1 MTSSTTTTYASP
13 PSFVTATG
21 SALPTPSKIAVAG
34 PYSQRKPDTLDKT
47 VAFLA
52 KRDGIDK
59 VLKLIRYTTKLVL
72 ASALADSKSDLAV
85 RLKAFESSIGTSR
98 KAYRLGKWL
107 ANVNAIRK
115 MPLTTRFSYLEWL
128 ASGGEGVYYFVEQL
142 TWLVKAGVI
151 PQQYARRFS
160 LISAWAELVGYVGS
174 ITLCALRIAA
184 ALEREHALT
193 EELHR
198 RKKEG
203 EQAEYGDSE
212 LRAEVRALQERRLLR
227 TLALTQDISDAL
239 LAIADIRDGKGRLSH
254 PVLLAS
260 GGLLSGI
267 ISARKNWL
275 AL

>member
-1 MTSSTTTTYASP
+1 MSSSSSTFTVSP
-13 PSFVTATG
+13 PSYVTAVGT
-21 SALPTPSKIAVAG
+21 ALPPPSKNATSG

-59 VLKLIRYTTKLVL
+59 VLKLIRYTSKLVL
-72 ASALADSKSDLAV
+72 ASALADSKSDLAL

-151 PQQYARRFS
+151 PQRHARLFS
-160 LISAWAELVGYVGS
+160 LISASAELVGYVGS

-184 ALEREHALT
+184 ALERERALT

-198 RKKEG
+198 RKK
-203 EQAEYGDSE
+203 QAEYGDSE

-239 LAIADIRDGKGRLSH
+239 LAVSDIRDGKGRLSN

-260 GGLLSGI
+260 GGLISGL
-267 ISARKNWL
+267 ISARKNWI